1 MSEEAGIG
9 SHGTRDR
16 TMALNRSDDVGGDV
30 SGDTQGAGKRS
41 PVMADVA
48 ARAGVSHQT
57 VSRVLNQPSLVRPST
72 RQRVEQAIAELGYR
86 RNMSARA
93 LATRRS
99 SLIGVVSPAV
109 TLFGPS
115 HMATAIQDA
124 ARQFGYATISATT
137 GRTSPTEALDFFLTL
152 GVEGIIVIA
161 PTRQTATEAS
171 RLAGTLPVVAVAAGM
186 GKVRPLHV
194 VAIDNEQGARDATR
208 HLIDLGHERIAHIA
222 GPRDWFDAR
231 ARIEGWRLELESAGL
246 PVPDVIEG
254 GGWGAADG
262 HAAAQRLL
270 EMADR
275 PTAVFAANDDLALGA
290 MRAFHTAGLRIP
302 QDIAVVGYDDV
313 ANTAFYEPPLTTV
326 RQPFDDLGRHALE
339 ALVATIEG
347 RQPEGELSP
356 PELVVRESSVG
367 SAAG

>member
-1 MSEEAGIG
+1 MAG
-9 SHGTRDR
+9 
-16 TMALNRSDDVGGDV
+16 AN
-30 SGDTQGAGKRS
+30 QGLVKRS

-57 VSRVLNQPSLVRPST
+57 VSRVLNEPSLVRPST
-72 RQRVEQAIAELGYR
+72 RKRVEQAIAELGYR

-93 LATRRS
+93 LATKRS

-115 HMATAIQDA
+115 QMATAIQAA
-124 ARQFGYATISATT
+124 ARSSGYATISATPEP
-137 GRTSPTEALDFFLTL
+137 TSPTEVLDFFLTL

-161 PTRQTATEAS
+161 PTRQTATEAR

-186 GKVRPLHV
+186 RKVRPLHV

-231 ARIEGWRLELESAGL
+231 ARIQGWQAELASAGL
-246 PVPDVIEG
+246 AVPEVTEG

-262 HAAAQRLL
+262 YAAAQELL
-270 EMADR
+270 ALPSR

-290 MRAFHTAGLRIP
+290 MRALHHAGLRIP
-302 QDIAVVGYDDV
+302 EDVAVVGYDDV

-347 RQPEGELSP
+347 RRPEAELSP
-356 PELVVRESSVG
+356 PQLVVRESSVG
-367 SAAG
+367 SAGG